1 MSFLDAFTPDAQLS
15 LRSDLRVALIG
26 GVFSALVMGAISFA
40 VGGLSGYEA
49 RLLLESAMPTTR
61 FLCSAVMTASAT
73 TLALMLT
80 LLSMSLGSE
89 RALRSEH
96 YERIRQIAL
105 VDVVAF
111 IGATVLLVAHIV
123 PVGDSGGIPVGWYDA
138 IYYGAAVVAAL
149 LGGVLVAV
157 MLLLYAAVRDL
168 ITTFGPG
175 DDMPLLT
182 DDAKAEA
189 KQARAEAEHAE
200 DEADQA
206 KQQAEEAEA
215 DAQQAADDADKAE
228 ADS

>member
-1 MSFLDAFTPDAQLS
+1 MSFLDSLTPDARLS

-138 IYYGAAVVAAL
+138 IYYGAAILAAL

-157 MLLLYAAVRDL
+157 MLLLYTAVRDL

-175 DDMPLLT
+175 DATPLLA
-182 DDAKAEA
+182 DVDAEEKAE
-189 KQARAEAEHAE
+189 QAERDAQRAEAEADRAREQAEKAE
-200 DEADQA
+200 DEA
-206 KQQAEEAEA
+206 K
-215 DAQQAADDADKAE
+215 DAQARA
-228 ADS
+228 

>member
-1 MSFLDAFTPDAQLS
+1 MPVLSLDDLTPDAQLS
-15 LRSDLRVALIG
+15 LRSDLRIALIG
-26 GVFSALVMGAISFA
+26 GVFSALLMGAISFA

-49 RLLLESAMPTTR
+49 QALLESAMPTTR

-89 RALRSEH
+89 AALRGSH
-96 YERIRQIAL
+96 YERIRQIAF

-123 PVGDSGGIPVGWYDA
+123 PVGESGGIPMGWYDA
-138 IYYGAAVVAAL
+138 IFYGAAVIAAL

-175 DDMPLLT
+175 DATPLFAE
-182 DDAKAEA
+182 DDARQEAEQAERDAQHAEDEAEQAQDDAATAEAEA
-189 KQARAEAEHAE
+189 KQA
-200 DEADQA
+200 
-206 KQQAEEAEA
+206 QAEV
-215 DAQQAADDADKAE
+215 DCD
-228 ADS
+228 